1 MRKRFSGSMIMVA
14 VAAGSVVISAPTTTA
29 SAQAPANSGAPPAP
43 VLKTPWG
50 EPDLQGIWT
59 DETDTP
65 LQRPARY
72 ANQEFFTEAQRAEI
86 DRARS
91 ELLSRER
98 RAERGTER
106 DVSGSYNNVFV
117 SFKRTGART
126 SLIVDPPDGRIP
138 PVTPQA
144 QKIAA
149 AEREFRLALLQSTE
163 TCKNK
168 EAACSGGKYDPTR
181 SPLFDELPPRYTTT
195 RMNRNDGPE
204 DSSLAERCLTGGLP
218 EFGTNN
224 GSFRRIV
231 QTPGGIAIFYDVG
244 QKGGNV
250 TSS

>member
-1 MRKRFSGSMIMVA
+1 MSMIAIAAAA
-14 VAAGSVVISAPTTTA
+14 VSAAISTPIPRA
-29 SAQAPANSGAPPAP
+29 SAQVPANSGAPPAP
-43 VLKTPWG
+43 GLKTAWD

-72 ANQEFFTEAQRAEI
+72 ANQEFCTEAQRAEI

-126 SLIVDPPDGRIP
+126 SLIVDPPNGRIP
-138 PVTPQA
+138 AMTPQA

-163 TCKNK
+163 TCKNE

-181 SPLFDELPPRYTTT
+181 SPRFAELPPRYTTT

-224 GSFRRIV
+224 GASAGSCRCQAASRSSTTWV
-231 QTPGGIAIFYDVG
+231 RG
-244 QKGGNV
+244 KGGNV

>member
-1 MRKRFSGSMIMVA
+1 MPMRHTPVLGSRQKEIIMREKFSDSMMSVA
-14 VAAGSVVISAPTTTA
+14 IAVLAGSVVVSARMTPA
-29 SAQAPANSGAPPAP
+29 SAQTSAASGTPLAASSSP
-43 VLKTPWG
+43 KTPWG

-59 DETDTP
+59 DETTTP

-72 ANQEFFTEAQRAEI
+72 ANQAVFSEAERAEL
-86 DRARS
+86 DRVRS
-91 ELLSRER
+91 EVLGRER

-126 SLIVDPPDGRIP
+126 SLIVDPPNGRIP
-138 PVTPQA
+138 PLTPEA
-144 QKIAA
+144 QKLAG

-181 SPLFDELPPRYTTT
+181 SPRFADPPLRYNTA

-204 DSSLAERCLTGGLP
+204 DSSLGERCLTGGLP
-218 EFGTNN
+218 EFGGPT
-224 GSFRRIV
+224 GSF
-231 QTPGGIAIFYDVG
+231 
-244 QKGGNV
+244 
-250 TSS
+250 

>member
-1 MRKRFSGSMIMVA
+1 MRNKFSGAMPMV
-14 VAAGSVVISAPTTTA
+14 VVTVMAGSAAVWTSLSPA
-29 SAQAPANSGAPPAP
+29 SAQAPSSGTPAP
-43 VLKTPWG
+43 ALKTPWG

-65 LQRPARY
+65 VQRPPKY

-86 DRARS
+86 DTARS
-91 ELLSRER
+91 EILGRER

-126 SLIVDPPDGRIP
+126 SLIADPPNGRIP
-138 PVTPQA
+138 PLTPEA
-144 QKIAA
+144 QKTAS
-149 AEREFRLALLQSTE
+149 AERAFRLSLLQSTE
-163 TCKNK
+163 TCKNN
-168 EAACSGGKYDPTR
+168 EPACGGGKYDRTR
-181 SPLFDELPPRYTTT
+181 SPRFTEPPPRYNTA

-218 EFGTNN
+218 EFGGPT

-231 QTPGGIAIFYDVG
+231 QTPGGVSIFY
-244 QKGGNV
+244 
-250 TSS
+250 